1 MLRREPCEPKRTS
14 HVQRGPRRPAA
25 FCGCRVVRFD
35 GWSNRVAASGRI
47 RTVVLRPRK
56 SLCNL
61 CVLLYEVRSTST
73 SYTHMIPSRDVMRS
87 YLHLCFPFVVAP
99 VQTKTFSFS
108 ASSRRNDTEHPVPQN
123 PPLMGEGVFSTL
135 CVYSL
140 ICSCAFFSCRVSLP
154 PSVLP
159 QLNPSQVHE
168 KVLSRVFLLNI
179 RAPPHTDQNAYFDS
193 LGHACKRL

>member
-1 MLRREPCEPKRTS
+1 MSQKEPVMSNEVPDVQQHFAGVASSVLMAGPIESRRAEGSEQWSC
-14 HVQRGPRRPAA
+14 GP
-25 FCGCRVVRFD
+25 D
-35 GWSNRVAASGRI
+35 
-47 RTVVLRPRK
+47 K